1 MGTSEE
7 DGGEATFGG
16 IDTSAYKGKLTYAPV
31 RRKAYWE
38 VELNKIAF
46 GGDDLELEN
55 TGAAIDT
62 GKSTSINTSLN
73 VIVIPSFPGTSLIAL
88 PTDIAEM
95 LNTQIGAKKSW
106 NGQYTVDCNTV
117 PGLPDLTFYLGGK
130 PYPLKATDYI
140 LNVQGTCLS
149 AFTAMDI
156 ELPDGSKIWIVG
168 ERLRKY
174 RTACVASANGYPVQV
189 TSSSVATTQF
199 MISAATPLDLPKP
212 FNFSHALFALFAL
225 LCNGKYYCTL
235 AIPSLLFLPCQ

>member
-1 MGTSEE
+1 MTH
-7 DGGEATFGG
+7 
-16 IDTSAYKGKLTYAPV
+16 
-31 RRKAYWE
+31 
-38 VELNKIAF
+38 
-46 GGDDLELEN
+46 
-55 TGAAIDT
+55 
-62 GKSTSINTSLN
+62 SLA
-73 VIVIPSFPGTSLIAL
+73 GTSLIAL

-168 ERLRKY
+168 ERLRED
-174 RTACVASANGYPVQV
+174 RTTCVASANGYPVQV
-189 TSSSVATTQF
+189 TSSSVAITQC
-199 MISAATPLDLPKP
+199 MISVATPSDLPKP
-212 FNFSHALFALFAL
+212 FKFAHALFMHSALP
-225 LCNGKYYCTL
+225 CNGKYYCTL
-235 AIPSLLFLPCQ
+235 AIPSLLLLPCQ